1 MFAKSFLKNDL
12 PTFMP
17 NDVCELKDVILVDV
31 RMPDEYLGELG
42 HIEGTCLMIQAS
54 ELDSFLASANKQSP
68 IIFICRESI
77 SNRKERA

>member
-31 RMPDEYLGELG
+31 RMPDEYVGELG
-42 HIEGTCLMIQAS
+42 HIEGTRLMTLGP
-54 ELDSFLASANKQSP
+54 ELQ
-68 IIFICRESI
+68 
-77 SNRKERA
+77 RKP